1 MPRDLAERQ
10 KQLQIAQTAA
20 RLIAEHGLSD
30 WNLAKRKAARQL
42 GLSERQSL
50 PNNQA
55 IETALHEYHR
65 LFQHDSQA
73 QNLLEQR
80 KFALRWMERL
90 RLFQPE
96 LTQGVAAGWAT
107 EHSEIRI
114 ELIANDSKAVEF
126 FLLNEHVAFTLLSKQ
141 NSRDVPYYRIDEEG
155 HTIVLVVLSP
165 EQRRQKSRQEERLN
179 LAKLRGLVN
188 DRL

>member
-1 MPRDLAERQ
+1 MPRDLAEQQ

-65 LFQHDSQA
+65 LFRHDSQA
-73 QNLLEQR
+73 QHLLEQR
-80 KFALRWMERL
+80 RLALRWMERL
-90 RLFQPE
+90 SSFEPE

-107 EHSEIRI
+107 EHSEIHI
-114 ELIANDSKAVEF
+114 ELIADDPKRVEF
-126 FLLNEHVAFTLLSKQ
+126 FLLNEHIAFTLLPKK
-141 NSRDVPYYRIDEEG
+141 NSRDVPDYRLDEEG
-155 HTIVLVVLSP
+155 HTVVLVVLSP
-165 EQRRQKSRQEERLN
+165 GQRRQKGRQEERLN
-179 LAKLRGLVN
+179 LAKLRGL
-188 DRL
+188 LY